1 MEAARPHWTMR
12 IEIHGKDG
20 VQAFGTPDITLDRLA
35 DAICEWEGWTRCGEG
50 HAYGGCLP
58 TSDNV

>member
-1 MEAARPHWTMR
+1 MR